1 MSIRSFLAFELPPE
15 VKDHVRRISE
25 DLKKSKLDV
34 RWVKPDNIH
43 LTVVFLG
50 DVREGDISAISR
62 EVGRVCFGFHPFD
75 FRLKRLGLFPDRKR
89 PRILW
94 AGYEGDV
101 ERITS
106 LRDVLHE
113 RLIPFEIK
121 EEKRQFKPH
130 LTLGRFRNPGR
141 VDAKLDEILTRHE
154 DLSSPTFQAN
164 ELIFF
169 KSDLRPQGPEY
180 TKLDSWAL
188 SAGVELTK

>member
-1 MSIRSFLAFELPPE
+1 MMIRSFLAFELPPE
-15 VKDHVRRISE
+15 IKDQVRRISE

-50 DVREGDISAISR
+50 DVHEGDISAISR
-62 EVGRVCFGFHPFD
+62 EVEQVCFGFHPFD
-75 FRLKRLGLFPDRKR
+75 FSLKGLGLFPDRRR

-101 ERITS
+101 ERVSS

-113 RLIPFEIK
+113 RLVPVEIK

-130 LTLGRFRNPGR
+130 LTLGRFRNPGG
-141 VDAKLDEILTRHE
+141 VDAKLDEILAKHE
-154 DLSSPTFQAN
+154 DLSSPTFQVSD
-164 ELIFF
+164 LILF
-169 KSDLRPQGPEY
+169 KSELKPQGPEY
-180 TKLDSWAL
+180 TKLGSWAL
-188 SAGVELTK
+188 SADMEST

>member
-1 MSIRSFLAFELPPE
+1 MSIRSFLAFELPTE
-15 VKDHVRRISE
+15 IKDHVRRISE

-50 DVREGDISAISR
+50 GIREGDISGIAR
-62 EVGRVCFGFHPFD
+62 EVERVCSGFHPFD
-75 FRLKRLGLFPDRKR
+75 FSLKGLGLFPDRKR

-113 RLIPFEIK
+113 CLIPFEIK
-121 EEKRQFKPH
+121 EENRPFKPH

-141 VDAKLDEILTRHE
+141 VDTKLDEILVRHE
-154 DLSSPTFQAN
+154 GLSSPTFQAS
-164 ELIFF
+164 ELVLF
-169 KSDLRPQGPEY
+169 KSDLKPQGPEY
-180 TKLDSWAL
+180 TKLDSWEL
-188 SAGVELTK
+188 SADMELTK